1 MSEVVKKAWNIYM
14 LQLQLHP
21 LRTKVITSGVLA
33 GFQDLYSQKSS
44 GIKKLQL
51 RRLLLLM
58 LYGFAYGGPFDYCC
72 QKLTD
77 FIFKGK
83 NDIKTYAKKVL
94 LQQLTYHPWNNL
106 IYMVYYGLV
115 VEVRVET
122 RKQVARPPW
131 PDNMKVKATS
141 SSGTTIPKGLSNCN
155 GGEVCFSGIGGTE
168 HAAFLCL
175 HLKNV
180 FYWRFLS
187 KTGQSAGRPWR
198 SVKNKVRKEY
208 PALQLDA
215 WKVRV
220 MFSTVYGSCW
230 YTHLI
235 SFNL

>member
-1 MSEVVKKAWNIYM
+1 MPEVVKKAWNIYM

-33 GFQDLYSQKSS
+33 GLQDLYSQKSS

-58 LYGFAYGGPFDYCC
+58 
-72 QKLTD
+72 KLTD

-94 LQQLTYHPWNNL
+94 LQQLTYYPWNNL
-106 IYMVYYGLV
+106 LYMVYYGLA
-115 VEVRVET
+115 VE
-122 RKQVARPPW
+122 
-131 PDNMKVKATS
+131 
-141 SSGTTIPKGLSNCN
+141 
-155 GGEVCFSGIGGTE
+155 
-168 HAAFLCL
+168 
-175 HLKNV
+175 
-180 FYWRFLS
+180 
-187 KTGQSAGRPWR
+187 GRPWR

-230 YTHLI
+230 AIYLNFK
-235 SFNL
+235 SRSSAAKKD

>member
-33 GFQDLYSQKSS
+33 GFQDLHSQKSS

-106 IYMVYYGLV
+106 LYMVYYGLL
-115 VEVRVET
+115 VE
-122 RKQVARPPW
+122 
-131 PDNMKVKATS
+131 
-141 SSGTTIPKGLSNCN
+141 
-155 GGEVCFSGIGGTE
+155 
-168 HAAFLCL
+168 
-175 HLKNV
+175 
-180 FYWRFLS
+180 
-187 KTGQSAGRPWR
+187 GRPWR

-230 YTHLI
+230 GIYLNFK
-235 SFNL
+235 SRSSAAKKD

>member
-1 MSEVVKKAWNIYM
+1 MPEVVKKAWNIYM

-33 GFQDLYSQKSS
+33 GLQDLYSQKSS

-58 LYGFAYGGPFDYCC
+58 LYGFSYSGPFDYCC

-94 LQQLTYHPWNNL
+94 LQQLTYYPWNNL
-106 IYMVYYGLV
+106 LYMVYYGLA
-115 VEVRVET
+115 VE
-122 RKQVARPPW
+122 
-131 PDNMKVKATS
+131 
-141 SSGTTIPKGLSNCN
+141 
-155 GGEVCFSGIGGTE
+155 
-168 HAAFLCL
+168 
-175 HLKNV
+175 
-180 FYWRFLS
+180 
-187 KTGQSAGRPWR
+187 GRPWR

-230 YTHLI
+230 SILKSPHQTQGYIFEFQIKVKCCQERLESKNF
-235 SFNL
+235 SFFFCIFYFPF

>member
-58 LYGFAYGGPFDYCC
+58 
-72 QKLTD
+72 
-77 FIFKGK
+77 
-83 NDIKTYAKKVL
+83 VL

-115 VEVRVET
+115 VE
-122 RKQVARPPW
+122 
-131 PDNMKVKATS
+131 
-141 SSGTTIPKGLSNCN
+141 
-155 GGEVCFSGIGGTE
+155 
-168 HAAFLCL
+168 
-175 HLKNV
+175 
-180 FYWRFLS
+180 
-187 KTGQSAGRPWR
+187 GRPWR

-230 YTHLI
+230 AIYLNFK
-235 SFNL
+235 SRSSAAKKD

>member
-58 LYGFAYGGPFDYCC
+58 
-72 QKLTD
+72 
-77 FIFKGK
+77 
-83 NDIKTYAKKVL
+83 VL

-115 VEVRVET
+115 VE
-122 RKQVARPPW
+122 
-131 PDNMKVKATS
+131 
-141 SSGTTIPKGLSNCN
+141 
-155 GGEVCFSGIGGTE
+155 
-168 HAAFLCL
+168 
-175 HLKNV
+175 
-180 FYWRFLS
+180 
-187 KTGQSAGRPWR
+187 GRPWR

-220 MFSTVYGSCW
+220 MFSTVYGSCCPNPPP
-230 YTHLI
+230 TRLSNG
-235 SFNL
+235 SFVHFRKF